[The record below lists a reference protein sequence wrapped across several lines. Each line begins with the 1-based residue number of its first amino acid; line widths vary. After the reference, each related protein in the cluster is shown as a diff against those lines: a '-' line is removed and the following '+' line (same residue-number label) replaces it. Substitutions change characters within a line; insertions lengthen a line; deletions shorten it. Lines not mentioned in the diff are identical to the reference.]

1 MSNKKALK
9 SFPEFKTDGE
19 VEDFVENADLTAYDL
34 SDFTPVRFEFEKK
47 TAQVNLRM
55 PEGLVKAIK
64 DRARREAFRISASS
78 ARRWKRRWA
87 ETQAGVHPHALTY
100 FATTAPTLACT
111 ICCESGSPVSAL
123 PGKPANCA
131 MSPGSPVAPSMLA

>member
-34 SDFTPVRFEFEKK
+34 SGFTPVRFEFEKK

-64 DRARREAFRISASS
+64 DRARARGIPYQRFIREALE
-78 ARRWKRRWA
+78 K
-87 ETQAGVHPHALTY
+87 AL
-100 FATTAPTLACT
+100 
-111 ICCESGSPVSAL
+111 G
-123 PGKPANCA
+123 
-131 MSPGSPVAPSMLA
+131 